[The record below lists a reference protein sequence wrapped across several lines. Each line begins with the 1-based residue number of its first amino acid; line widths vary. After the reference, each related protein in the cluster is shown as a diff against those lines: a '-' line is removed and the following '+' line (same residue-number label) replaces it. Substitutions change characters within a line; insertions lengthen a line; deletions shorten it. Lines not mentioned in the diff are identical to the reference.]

1 MNPIVSIITC
11 SLATNL
17 IERTFVSIQKQCFSD
32 WEWILVTP
40 EKDKEVE
47 RIKNEFEYS
56 EKIKVVLDDKQGIYA
71 AMNLGARS
79 SGGQYLVFLNEG
91 DEFHDSQGLYNLIE
105 AVKGKDWAF
114 GGMLKVSSLYD
125 KQKFYKFRPYSR
137 TLHRFGWK
145 YVPHPSSIVSRKA
158 FEAVG
163 GFNIRERIAAD
174 QELFLRASQ
183 ISKPGISKE
192 VISQFHLGGSSSR
205 SVSSAMKDAKRIS
218 NTVFGP
224 ILGIKFVDD
233 ILWNLNVSLK
243 SILKRMSS

>member
-1 MNPIVSIITC
+1 MNPTVSIITC

-17 IERTFVSIQKQCFSD
+17 LERTFVSIQTQSFSD
-32 WEWILVTP
+32 WEWIVVTP
-40 EKDKEVE
+40 EKDREVE
-47 RIKNEFEYS
+47 RIIKDFEYI

-91 DEFHDSQGLYNLIE
+91 DEFHDSKGLYNLIE
-105 AVKGKDWAF
+105 AVKGKEWAY
-114 GGMLKVSSLYD
+114 GGMLKVSSFYD
-125 KQKFYKFRPYSR
+125 KRKFYKFRPYSR
-137 TLHRFGWK
+137 TLHRFGWR
-145 YVPHPSSIVSRKA
+145 YVPHPSSMVSRRV
-158 FEAVG
+158 FEALG

-174 QELFLRASQ
+174 QELFLRVSQ
-183 ISKPGISKE
+183 ISKPGVSKE

-205 SVSSAMKDAKRIS
+205 SVRSAMKDAKRIS

-224 ILGIKFVDD
+224 ILGIKIVDD
-233 ILWNLNVSLK
+233 LLWNLNVYLK